1 MAWLELKIDTLP
13 SGIEAAAAA
22 LTAAGFEDL
31 VLEDQ
36 AEFETFLEGN
46 KAYWDY
52 IDEDLRQK
60 LQGLSCIKLY
70 LEDTDEAGM
79 QRLRCWKLCGSAP
92 TWAVL
97 RSPSVPCRKQTG
109 RKAGK
114 TIIPLRKWA
123 APWWCFPTGSRMPIP
138 RAACR

>member
-13 SGIEAAAAA
+13 AGIEAAAAA

-52 IDEDLRQK
+52 IDEDLQRK

-70 LEDTDEAGM
+70 LEEVTLLQVWSVGV
-79 QRLRCWKLCGSAP
+79 
-92 TWAVL
+92 VL
-97 RSPSVPCRKQTG
+97 AFG
-109 RKAGK
+109 NIYEMA
-114 TIIPLRKWA
+114 TIFEKIIL
-123 APWWCFPTGSRMPIP
+123 
-138 RAACR
+138 

>member
-52 IDEDLRQK
+52 IDEDLQQK

-79 QRLRCWKLCGSAP
+79 DRLQALLAVSHKAQKMNTIVMEIPVCYGGDYGPDLGYVAEYNHLTPEEVVRIHASAE
-92 TWAVL
+92 
-97 RSPSVPCRKQTG
+97 
-109 RKAGK
+109 
-114 TIIPLRKWA
+114 
-123 APWWCFPTGSRMPIP
+123 
-138 RAACR
+138 

>member
-13 SGIEAAAAA
+13 TGIEAAAAA

-52 IDEDLRQK
+52 IDEDLQQK

-70 LEDTDEAGM
+70 LEDTDE
-79 QRLRCWKLCGSAP
+79 
-92 TWAVL
+92 
-97 RSPSVPCRKQTG
+97 
-109 RKAGK
+109 
-114 TIIPLRKWA
+114 
-123 APWWCFPTGSRMPIP
+123 
-138 RAACR
+138 